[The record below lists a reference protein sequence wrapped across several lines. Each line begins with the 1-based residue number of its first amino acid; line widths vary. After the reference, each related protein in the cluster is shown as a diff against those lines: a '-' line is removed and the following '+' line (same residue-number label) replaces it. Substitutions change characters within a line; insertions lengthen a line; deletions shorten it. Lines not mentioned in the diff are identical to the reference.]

1 MRNNK
6 AKEQLLAII
15 TLFSVF
21 VFIIYLKMNPEISS
35 NSFSVNHVVNQDQDN
50 IDSIV
55 DDNVDQII
63 DTDNQDNQVLTN
75 DDGAIDNADTADD
88 NSIIA
93 FTQRELNR
101 AKSYQDRN
109 WKADST
115 INMAAWDYVL
125 NNPNFNDG
133 SDIDSDVQFVNIAK

>member
-6 AKEQLLAII
+6 AKEQLLALL
-15 TLFSVF
+15 TLSGVF
-21 VFIIYLKMNPEISS
+21 IFIIYLKMNPEITS
-35 NSFSVNHVVNQDQDN
+35 NSFSVNHVNQDQDN

-55 DDNVDQII
+55 DDSVDEIV
-63 DTDNQDNQVLTN
+63 DSNNQNTQTLTN
-75 DDGAIDNADTADD
+75 DDENIDELEPIDD

-93 FTQRELNR
+93 FTERELNR

-109 WKADST
+109 WKPDST

-125 NNPNFNDG
+125 NNPNFNND
-133 SDIDSDVQFVNIAK
+133 SNMDSDVQVVNVIK

>member
-63 DTDNQDNQVLTN
+63 DTDNQDKQALTN
-75 DDGAIDNADTADD
+75 DDGAIDNADTTDD

-109 WKADST
+109 WKADGT